1 MTVTELRNIVNYL
14 KDNKYKHWRGDKD
27 GFHEIDTIRFPADIE
42 LRSKFAAGKSFDL
55 NEKECEYLR
64 DVIPESYSDYVHYRG
79 NFYIIDYGIGKAGH
93 VEKEQIDE
101 KVKIF
106 DFSHDDLDTLA
117 FSVAAAAN
125 LLAHA
130 LDTYERNSV
139 YDEFNYSIIKEIER
153 PNSAYSKYYSLSAE
167 QEKSVNEWK
176 HIHNKKYHKKGFG
189 YQGASPVSNF
199 EVRFG
204 ACSIGDWAN
213 CVCLNCLKKAEAETD
228 AKKKDKLRK
237 AASFE
242 IFNNL

>member
-14 KDNKYKHWRGDKD
+14 KDNKYKHWSGDKD
-27 GFHEIDTIRFPADIE
+27 GFHEIDTIRFPARIE
-42 LRSKFAAGKSFDL
+42 LMSKFEAGKSFDL

-64 DVIPESYSDYVHYRG
+64 DIIPASYSDYVHYRG

-117 FSVAAAAN
+117 VSAAAAAN

-130 LDTYERNSV
+130 LDTYERNST
-139 YDEFNYSIIKEIER
+139 YDEFNYSIIKELEK
-153 PNSAYSKYYSLSAE
+153 PNSAYSRYYSLSAE
-167 QEKSVNEWK
+167 QEKSVEEWK
-176 HIHNKKYHKKGFG
+176 HLHNKKYHKKGFG

-204 ACSIGDWAN
+204 ACSIGDWAE
-213 CVCLNCLKKAEAETD
+213 CVCLNCLKKAEKETD
-228 AKKKDKLRK
+228 AKKKDKIK
-237 AASFE
+237 KIASFG
-242 IFNNL
+242 IFNNM